1 MEVIKDARVLNNIIP
16 NVMAKLPDFYAA
28 IGDTLLMVVWSGAI
42 SFVLGLALGVLI
54 TVTKPGGILEN
65 KVVYQILDKLVSLF
79 RSIPFIIL
87 LTWVMPVSRAIM
99 GTAIYVRGAIVPL
112 VFGAV
117 PFFTR
122 QVESALA
129 ELDGG
134 LIEAALSMGSTP
146 LEIIFRV
153 YLKES
158 VAAIARGTTITA
170 ISLLNLTAMAG
181 VVGAGGLGDFAIRYG
196 HDRNMLDVTN
206 VTVLVLVII
215 VCIMEFVGGKVVKKN
230 THYGVS
236 DMSIS
241 NRKVVIV
248 GAGHVGSH
256 VGYAL
261 ISQSLADE
269 IVYIDSDHA
278 KAVAQA
284 FDLTDA
290 TNYLPVRTKVTAG
303 DYSDAKDAQIMII
316 SAGPLPTG
324 NQTRMDT
331 LGQTIAIL
339 KDVTKSIKE
348 SGFDGIIVNIS
359 NPADVITHYIQHTL
373 NWAPERIFSTSTTL
387 DSARLRRAIAQEIGI
402 DQKSITAYALGEHG
416 ESQMVAW
423 SAVTI
428 AGKPLSQWREEYPDT
443 FGKLDLDALADAGR
457 EGGWTILRGKQCTEF
472 GIGASA
478 AEVVRAIFYNENRVL
493 SVSVLLDGKYGQH
506 DVYASVPAI
515 VGRDGIAE
523 IIELHL
529 TPEEQEK
536 FNASC
541 KTMSENYQLSL
552 TL

>member
-1 MEVIKDARVLNNIIP
+1 
-16 NVMAKLPDFYAA
+16 
-28 IGDTLLMVVWSGAI
+28 
-42 SFVLGLALGVLI
+42 
-54 TVTKPGGILEN
+54 
-65 KVVYQILDKLVSLF
+65 
-79 RSIPFIIL
+79 
-87 LTWVMPVSRAIM
+87 
-99 GTAIYVRGAIVPL
+99 
-112 VFGAV
+112 
-117 PFFTR
+117 
-122 QVESALA
+122 
-129 ELDGG
+129 
-134 LIEAALSMGSTP
+134 
-146 LEIIFRV
+146 
-153 YLKES
+153 
-158 VAAIARGTTITA
+158 
-170 ISLLNLTAMAG
+170 
-181 VVGAGGLGDFAIRYG
+181 
-196 HDRNMLDVTN
+196 
-206 VTVLVLVII
+206 
-215 VCIMEFVGGKVVKKN
+215 
-230 THYGVS
+230 
-236 DMSIS
+236 MSIS

-284 FDLTDA
+284 LDLTDA

-316 SAGPLPTG
+316 AAGPLPTG

-339 KDVTKSIKE
+339 KEVTKSIKE

-359 NPADVITHYIQHTL
+359 NPADVITHYIQHAL

-428 AGKPLSQWREEYPDT
+428 AGKPLSQWQAEYPDT
-443 FGKLDLDALADAGR
+443 FGRLDLDALADAGR

-493 SVSVLLDGKYGQH
+493 SVSVLLDGQYGQH

-515 VGRDGIAE
+515 VGRDGIAH

-541 KTMSENYQLSL
+541 RTMSENYQLSL

>member
-1 MEVIKDARVLNNIIP
+1 
-16 NVMAKLPDFYAA
+16 
-28 IGDTLLMVVWSGAI
+28 
-42 SFVLGLALGVLI
+42 
-54 TVTKPGGILEN
+54 
-65 KVVYQILDKLVSLF
+65 
-79 RSIPFIIL
+79 
-87 LTWVMPVSRAIM
+87 
-99 GTAIYVRGAIVPL
+99 
-112 VFGAV
+112 
-117 PFFTR
+117 
-122 QVESALA
+122 
-129 ELDGG
+129 
-134 LIEAALSMGSTP
+134 
-146 LEIIFRV
+146 
-153 YLKES
+153 
-158 VAAIARGTTITA
+158 
-170 ISLLNLTAMAG
+170 
-181 VVGAGGLGDFAIRYG
+181 
-196 HDRNMLDVTN
+196 
-206 VTVLVLVII
+206 
-215 VCIMEFVGGKVVKKN
+215 
-230 THYGVS
+230 
-236 DMSIS
+236 MSIS

-373 NWAPERIFSTSTTL
+373 NWASERIFSTSTTL

-443 FGKLDLDALADAGR
+443 FGRLDLDALADAGR

-493 SVSVLLDGKYGQH
+493 SVSVLLNGKYGQH

-515 VGRDGIAE
+515 VNRDGIAE

>member
-1 MEVIKDARVLNNIIP
+1 
-16 NVMAKLPDFYAA
+16 
-28 IGDTLLMVVWSGAI
+28 
-42 SFVLGLALGVLI
+42 
-54 TVTKPGGILEN
+54 
-65 KVVYQILDKLVSLF
+65 
-79 RSIPFIIL
+79 
-87 LTWVMPVSRAIM
+87 
-99 GTAIYVRGAIVPL
+99 
-112 VFGAV
+112 
-117 PFFTR
+117 
-122 QVESALA
+122 
-129 ELDGG
+129 
-134 LIEAALSMGSTP
+134 
-146 LEIIFRV
+146 
-153 YLKES
+153 
-158 VAAIARGTTITA
+158 
-170 ISLLNLTAMAG
+170 
-181 VVGAGGLGDFAIRYG
+181 
-196 HDRNMLDVTN
+196 
-206 VTVLVLVII
+206 
-215 VCIMEFVGGKVVKKN
+215 
-230 THYGVS
+230 
-236 DMSIS
+236 MSIS

-269 IVYIDSDHA
+269 IVYIDSNRA

-284 FDLTDA
+284 LDLTDA

-303 DYSDAKDAQIMII
+303 DYSDAADAQIMII
-316 SAGPLPTG
+316 AAGPLPSG

-331 LGQTIAIL
+331 LGQTIEIL
-339 KDVTKSIKE
+339 KEVTASIKK

-359 NPADVITHYIQHTL
+359 NPADVIAHYIQHTL

-387 DSARLRRAIAQEIGI
+387 DSARLRRAIAQETGI

-443 FGKLDLDALADAGR
+443 FGRLDLDALADAAR
-457 EGGWTILRGKQCTEF
+457 EGGWTILRGKGCTEF

-493 SVSVLLDGKYGQH
+493 SVSVLLDGQYGQH

-515 VGRDGIAE
+515 VGRDGIAH

-529 TPEEQEK
+529 TPKEQEK
-536 FNASC
+536 FDASC
-541 KTMSENYQLSL
+541 RTMSANYQLSL

>member
-1 MEVIKDARVLNNIIP
+1 
-16 NVMAKLPDFYAA
+16 
-28 IGDTLLMVVWSGAI
+28 
-42 SFVLGLALGVLI
+42 
-54 TVTKPGGILEN
+54 
-65 KVVYQILDKLVSLF
+65 
-79 RSIPFIIL
+79 
-87 LTWVMPVSRAIM
+87 
-99 GTAIYVRGAIVPL
+99 
-112 VFGAV
+112 
-117 PFFTR
+117 
-122 QVESALA
+122 
-129 ELDGG
+129 
-134 LIEAALSMGSTP
+134 
-146 LEIIFRV
+146 
-153 YLKES
+153 
-158 VAAIARGTTITA
+158 
-170 ISLLNLTAMAG
+170 
-181 VVGAGGLGDFAIRYG
+181 
-196 HDRNMLDVTN
+196 
-206 VTVLVLVII
+206 
-215 VCIMEFVGGKVVKKN
+215 
-230 THYGVS
+230 
-236 DMSIS
+236 MSIS

-269 IVYIDSDHA
+269 IVYIDSDRA

-284 FDLTDA
+284 LDLTDA

-316 SAGPLPTG
+316 AAGPLPTG

-373 NWAPERIFSTSTTL
+373 NRAPERIFSTNTTL

-493 SVSVLLDGKYGQH
+493 SVSVLLNGKYGQH

-515 VGRDGIAE
+515 VNRDGIAE

>member
-1 MEVIKDARVLNNIIP
+1 
-16 NVMAKLPDFYAA
+16 
-28 IGDTLLMVVWSGAI
+28 
-42 SFVLGLALGVLI
+42 
-54 TVTKPGGILEN
+54 
-65 KVVYQILDKLVSLF
+65 
-79 RSIPFIIL
+79 
-87 LTWVMPVSRAIM
+87 
-99 GTAIYVRGAIVPL
+99 
-112 VFGAV
+112 
-117 PFFTR
+117 
-122 QVESALA
+122 
-129 ELDGG
+129 
-134 LIEAALSMGSTP
+134 
-146 LEIIFRV
+146 
-153 YLKES
+153 
-158 VAAIARGTTITA
+158 
-170 ISLLNLTAMAG
+170 
-181 VVGAGGLGDFAIRYG
+181 
-196 HDRNMLDVTN
+196 
-206 VTVLVLVII
+206 
-215 VCIMEFVGGKVVKKN
+215 
-230 THYGVS
+230 
-236 DMSIS
+236 MSIS

-269 IVYIDSDHA
+269 IVYIDSDRA

-284 FDLTDA
+284 LDLTDA

-303 DYSDAKDAQIMII
+303 DYSDAADAQIMII
-316 SAGPLPTG
+316 AAGPLPSG

-331 LGQTIAIL
+331 LGQTIEIL
-339 KDVTKSIKE
+339 KEVTASIKK

-359 NPADVITHYIQHTL
+359 NPADVITHYIQHML

-387 DSARLRRAIAQEIGI
+387 DSARLRRAIAQETGI

-443 FGKLDLDALADAGR
+443 FGRLDLDALADAGR
-457 EGGWTILRGKQCTEF
+457 EGGWTILRGKGCTEF

-493 SVSVLLDGKYGQH
+493 SVSVLLDGQYGQH

-515 VGRDGIAE
+515 VGRDGIAH

-536 FNASC
+536 FDASC
-541 KTMSENYQLSL
+541 RTMSDNYQLSL

>member
-1 MEVIKDARVLNNIIP
+1 
-16 NVMAKLPDFYAA
+16 
-28 IGDTLLMVVWSGAI
+28 
-42 SFVLGLALGVLI
+42 
-54 TVTKPGGILEN
+54 
-65 KVVYQILDKLVSLF
+65 
-79 RSIPFIIL
+79 
-87 LTWVMPVSRAIM
+87 
-99 GTAIYVRGAIVPL
+99 
-112 VFGAV
+112 
-117 PFFTR
+117 
-122 QVESALA
+122 
-129 ELDGG
+129 
-134 LIEAALSMGSTP
+134 
-146 LEIIFRV
+146 
-153 YLKES
+153 
-158 VAAIARGTTITA
+158 
-170 ISLLNLTAMAG
+170 
-181 VVGAGGLGDFAIRYG
+181 
-196 HDRNMLDVTN
+196 
-206 VTVLVLVII
+206 
-215 VCIMEFVGGKVVKKN
+215 
-230 THYGVS
+230 
-236 DMSIS
+236 MSIS

-269 IVYIDSDHA
+269 IVYIDSDRA

-284 FDLTDA
+284 LDLTDA

-303 DYSDAKDAQIMII
+303 DYSDAADAQIMII
-316 SAGPLPTG
+316 AAGPLPSG

-331 LGQTIAIL
+331 LGQTIEIL
-339 KDVTKSIKE
+339 KEVTASIKK

-359 NPADVITHYIQHTL
+359 NPADVITHYIQHML

-387 DSARLRRAIAQEIGI
+387 DSARLRRAIAQETGI

-443 FGKLDLDALADAGR
+443 FGRLDLDALADAGR
-457 EGGWTILRGKQCTEF
+457 EGGWTILRGKGCTEF

-493 SVSVLLDGKYGQH
+493 SVSVLLNGQYGQH

-515 VGRDGIAE
+515 VGRDGIAH

-536 FNASC
+536 FDASC
-541 KTMSENYQLSL
+541 RTMSENYKLSL
-552 TL
+552 AL

>member
-1 MEVIKDARVLNNIIP
+1 
-16 NVMAKLPDFYAA
+16 
-28 IGDTLLMVVWSGAI
+28 
-42 SFVLGLALGVLI
+42 
-54 TVTKPGGILEN
+54 
-65 KVVYQILDKLVSLF
+65 
-79 RSIPFIIL
+79 
-87 LTWVMPVSRAIM
+87 
-99 GTAIYVRGAIVPL
+99 
-112 VFGAV
+112 
-117 PFFTR
+117 
-122 QVESALA
+122 
-129 ELDGG
+129 
-134 LIEAALSMGSTP
+134 
-146 LEIIFRV
+146 
-153 YLKES
+153 
-158 VAAIARGTTITA
+158 
-170 ISLLNLTAMAG
+170 
-181 VVGAGGLGDFAIRYG
+181 
-196 HDRNMLDVTN
+196 
-206 VTVLVLVII
+206 
-215 VCIMEFVGGKVVKKN
+215 
-230 THYGVS
+230 
-236 DMSIS
+236 MSIS

-269 IVYIDSDHA
+269 IVYIDSDRA

-284 FDLTDA
+284 LDLTDA

-303 DYSDAKDAQIMII
+303 DYSDAADAQIMII
-316 SAGPLPTG
+316 AAGPLPSG
-324 NQTRMDT
+324 SQTRMDT
-331 LGQTIAIL
+331 LGQTIEIL
-339 KDVTKSIKE
+339 KEVTASIKK

-373 NWAPERIFSTSTTL
+373 NWVPERIFSTSTTL
-387 DSARLRRAIAQEIGI
+387 DSARLRRAIAQETGI
-402 DQKSITAYALGEHG
+402 DQKSITAYALVEHG

-457 EGGWTILRGKQCTEF
+457 EGGWTILRGKGCTEF

-493 SVSVLLDGKYGQH
+493 SVSVLLNGQYGQH

-515 VGRDGIAE
+515 VGRDGIAH

-536 FNASC
+536 FDASC
-541 KTMSENYQLSL
+541 RTMSDNYQLSL

>member
-1 MEVIKDARVLNNIIP
+1 
-16 NVMAKLPDFYAA
+16 
-28 IGDTLLMVVWSGAI
+28 
-42 SFVLGLALGVLI
+42 
-54 TVTKPGGILEN
+54 
-65 KVVYQILDKLVSLF
+65 
-79 RSIPFIIL
+79 
-87 LTWVMPVSRAIM
+87 
-99 GTAIYVRGAIVPL
+99 
-112 VFGAV
+112 
-117 PFFTR
+117 
-122 QVESALA
+122 
-129 ELDGG
+129 
-134 LIEAALSMGSTP
+134 
-146 LEIIFRV
+146 
-153 YLKES
+153 
-158 VAAIARGTTITA
+158 
-170 ISLLNLTAMAG
+170 
-181 VVGAGGLGDFAIRYG
+181 
-196 HDRNMLDVTN
+196 
-206 VTVLVLVII
+206 
-215 VCIMEFVGGKVVKKN
+215 
-230 THYGVS
+230 
-236 DMSIS
+236 MSIS

-269 IVYIDSDHA
+269 IVYIDSDRA

-284 FDLTDA
+284 LDLTDA

-303 DYSDAKDAQIMII
+303 DYSDAADAQIMII
-316 SAGPLPTG
+316 AAGPLPSG

-331 LGQTIAIL
+331 LGQTIEIL
-339 KDVTKSIKE
+339 KEVTASIKK

-359 NPADVITHYIQHTL
+359 NPADVITHYIQHML

-443 FGKLDLDALADAGR
+443 FGRLDLDALADAGR

-493 SVSVLLDGKYGQH
+493 SVSVLLNGKYGQH

-515 VGRDGIAE
+515 VNRDGIAE

-541 KTMSENYQLSL
+541 KTMSENYQLAL

>member
-1 MEVIKDARVLNNIIP
+1 
-16 NVMAKLPDFYAA
+16 
-28 IGDTLLMVVWSGAI
+28 
-42 SFVLGLALGVLI
+42 
-54 TVTKPGGILEN
+54 
-65 KVVYQILDKLVSLF
+65 
-79 RSIPFIIL
+79 
-87 LTWVMPVSRAIM
+87 
-99 GTAIYVRGAIVPL
+99 
-112 VFGAV
+112 
-117 PFFTR
+117 
-122 QVESALA
+122 
-129 ELDGG
+129 
-134 LIEAALSMGSTP
+134 
-146 LEIIFRV
+146 
-153 YLKES
+153 
-158 VAAIARGTTITA
+158 
-170 ISLLNLTAMAG
+170 
-181 VVGAGGLGDFAIRYG
+181 
-196 HDRNMLDVTN
+196 
-206 VTVLVLVII
+206 
-215 VCIMEFVGGKVVKKN
+215 
-230 THYGVS
+230 
-236 DMSIS
+236 MSIS

-269 IVYIDSDHA
+269 IVYIDSDRA

-284 FDLTDA
+284 LDLTDA

-303 DYSDAKDAQIMII
+303 DYSNAADAQIMII
-316 SAGPLPTG
+316 AAGPLPSG
-324 NQTRMDT
+324 SQTRMDT
-331 LGQTIAIL
+331 LGQTIEIL
-339 KDVTKSIKE
+339 KEVTASIKK

-373 NWAPERIFSTSTTL
+373 NWSPERIFSTSTTL
-387 DSARLRRAIAQEIGI
+387 DSARLRRTIAQETGI

-428 AGKPLSQWREEYPDT
+428 AGKPLSQWRDEYPDT

-457 EGGWTILRGKQCTEF
+457 EGGWTILRGKGCTEF

-493 SVSVLLDGKYGQH
+493 SVSVLLDGQYGQH

-515 VGRDGIAE
+515 VGRDGIAH

-536 FNASC
+536 FDASC
-541 KTMSENYQLSL
+541 RTMSDNYQLSL

>member
-1 MEVIKDARVLNNIIP
+1 
-16 NVMAKLPDFYAA
+16 
-28 IGDTLLMVVWSGAI
+28 
-42 SFVLGLALGVLI
+42 
-54 TVTKPGGILEN
+54 
-65 KVVYQILDKLVSLF
+65 
-79 RSIPFIIL
+79 
-87 LTWVMPVSRAIM
+87 
-99 GTAIYVRGAIVPL
+99 
-112 VFGAV
+112 
-117 PFFTR
+117 
-122 QVESALA
+122 
-129 ELDGG
+129 
-134 LIEAALSMGSTP
+134 
-146 LEIIFRV
+146 
-153 YLKES
+153 
-158 VAAIARGTTITA
+158 
-170 ISLLNLTAMAG
+170 
-181 VVGAGGLGDFAIRYG
+181 
-196 HDRNMLDVTN
+196 
-206 VTVLVLVII
+206 
-215 VCIMEFVGGKVVKKN
+215 
-230 THYGVS
+230 
-236 DMSIS
+236 MSIS

-478 AEVVRAIFYNENRVL
+478 VRKQQRARP
-493 SVSVLLDGKYGQH
+493 GQQQSGQQEQQSEYAQRT
-506 DVYASVPAI
+506 DRTAAACLPQNTGEPAPDRQVVYAADRAV
-515 VGRDGIAE
+515 
-523 IIELHL
+523 
-529 TPEEQEK
+529 EQQDEPQK
-536 FNASC
+536 QVEQA
-541 KTMSENYQLSL
+541 
-552 TL
+552 

>member
-1 MEVIKDARVLNNIIP
+1 
-16 NVMAKLPDFYAA
+16 
-28 IGDTLLMVVWSGAI
+28 
-42 SFVLGLALGVLI
+42 
-54 TVTKPGGILEN
+54 
-65 KVVYQILDKLVSLF
+65 
-79 RSIPFIIL
+79 
-87 LTWVMPVSRAIM
+87 
-99 GTAIYVRGAIVPL
+99 
-112 VFGAV
+112 
-117 PFFTR
+117 
-122 QVESALA
+122 
-129 ELDGG
+129 
-134 LIEAALSMGSTP
+134 
-146 LEIIFRV
+146 
-153 YLKES
+153 
-158 VAAIARGTTITA
+158 
-170 ISLLNLTAMAG
+170 
-181 VVGAGGLGDFAIRYG
+181 
-196 HDRNMLDVTN
+196 
-206 VTVLVLVII
+206 
-215 VCIMEFVGGKVVKKN
+215 
-230 THYGVS
+230 
-236 DMSIS
+236 MSIS

-284 FDLTDA
+284 LDLTDA
-290 TNYLPVRTKVTAG
+290 TNYLPVRTKVIAG

-348 SGFDGIIVNIS
+348 PGFDGIIVNIS
-359 NPADVITHYIQHTL
+359 NPADVITHYIQHML

-387 DSARLRRAIAQEIGI
+387 DSARLRRAIAQETGI

-428 AGKPLSQWREEYPDT
+428 AGKPLSQWRDEYPDT

-457 EGGWTILRGKQCTEF
+457 EGGWTILRGKGCTEF

-493 SVSVLLDGKYGQH
+493 SGSVLLDGQYGQH

-515 VGRDGIAE
+515 VGRDGIAH

-536 FNASC
+536 FDVSC
-541 KTMSENYQLSL
+541 RTMSANYQLSL